1 MARLPRLII
10 PHQLHHIIQ
19 RGNDNRVIFFDVED
33 YTAFLTWLGQA
44 SKQFQVAIHAYVLM
58 PDHLHLLVTPSDEG
72 GLGRMMQWLGR
83 HYVPYFNAKYQ
94 RVGTLWQGRYKATVI
109 EAEKYYLPCSLYIES
124 NPVRSHLVGDAGEYA
139 WSSYQ
144 HHIGLKMDALIT
156 DHPLFWDMGNTPFQ
170 REAVYKERMAQLIPV
185 AEIQAMTNATLK
197 GWILGSDR
205 FKAEMMKLTDR
216 RVEPVRRG
224 RPRKQIE
231 SA

>member
-19 RGNDNRVIFFDVED
+19 RGNDNRVIFADVED
-33 YTAFLTWLGQA
+33 YTTFLTWLGQA

-58 PDHLHLLVTPSDEG
+58 PDHLHLMATPSDEG

-124 NPVRSHLVGDAGEYA
+124 NPLRSGLVEEAAEYA

-156 DHPLFWDMGNTPFQ
+156 DHPLFWSMGNTPFQ

-185 AEIQAMTNATLK
+185 TEIQAMTNATLK

-216 RVEPVRRG
+216 RVDPIRRG
-224 RPRKQIE
+224 RPRKQIKG
-231 SA
+231 A